1 MNNYLVD
8 VNLPKYFRFFNRPNF
23 QFVSDI
29 DLRLSDTDIWQYA
42 IENHLIIL
50 TKDTD
55 FYHRSLAANQKPKI
69 VFFKL
74 GNTTLSQ
81 LNQYFEQNWLIIEE
95 ALSKHDLIIALPNR
109 IDALL

>member
-42 IENHLIIL
+42 IENQLVIL

-81 LNQYFEQNWLIIEE
+81 LSQYFEQNWLIIEE
-95 ALSKHDLIIALPNR
+95 ALSKHALIIALPNR

>member
-8 VNLPKYFRFFNRPNF
+8 VNLPKYFSFFNRPNF

-42 IENHLIIL
+42 IKNQLIIL

-55 FYHRSLAANQKPKI
+55 FYHRSFSANQKPKI

-81 LNQYFEQNWLIIEE
+81 LNQYFAQNWLIIEE
-95 ALSKHDLIIALPNR
+95 ALLKHSLIIALPNR

>member
-1 MNNYLVD
+1 MKNFLVD
-8 VNLPKYFRFFNRPNF
+8 VNLPKFFRFFNSPNF

-42 IENHLIIL
+42 VKNNLIIL

-55 FYHRSLAANQKPKI
+55 FYHRSFSSTPKPKI

-74 GNTTLSQ
+74 GNTTLAQ
-81 LNQYFEQNWLIIEE
+81 LNQYFEQNWLVIEK
-95 ALSKHDLIIALPNR
+95 ALEKHSLVIALPDR